1 VVAGGMVSGLG
12 QGLSFRAGL
21 AAVTTAAPPAQRG
34 AVASTFFVVA
44 YVAISLPVVGV
55 GVLAAQTDL
64 KTAGEIVSLVVAVLS
79 VLTFRLL
86 QRGAGGAGPA
96 GAAPAAS

>member
-1 VVAGGMVSGLG
+1 MVGCKHL
-12 QGLSFRAGL
+12 RPRR
-21 AAVTTAAPPAQRG
+21 PPA
-34 AVASTFFVVA
+34 AAFFVVA

-79 VLTFRLL
+79 VLTFLLL
-86 QRGAGGAGPA
+86 QRVARGAGPA